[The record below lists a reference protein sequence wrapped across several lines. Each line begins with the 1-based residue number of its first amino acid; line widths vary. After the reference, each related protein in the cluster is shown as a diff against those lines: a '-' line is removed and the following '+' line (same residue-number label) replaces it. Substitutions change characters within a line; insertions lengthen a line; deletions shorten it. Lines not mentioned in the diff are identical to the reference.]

1 MSSPYKT
8 FSCIT
13 YGCKVNFADSS
24 SISRDLI
31 NLGYSQINKDEIA
44 DIYIINTC
52 SVTDLADRKAQKLI
66 KKLNFKSPTS
76 KIIVTGCYAQLKP
89 QQIINIPGVDYVV
102 GMNEKLDVNSYVV
115 ENNYDTNVSEINNI
129 FNISHSTNE
138 RTRAFIKVQ
147 DGCDYSCTYC
157 TIPNA
162 RGTSRSDTVNNTVMK
177 IKEILNSNIKEVV
190 LSGINI
196 GDFGVK
202 NKQSFNQLLIAL
214 ENLDKLYRYRISSI
228 EPNLINDNMFDV
240 FRKSSKWVKHL
251 HIPLQSG
258 SDKIL
263 KKMKRRYDLKLY
275 KDKIL
280 KLKKMF
286 PDLCIGVD
294 VIVGFPGETDE
305 DFNETYNFI
314 KKMDISY
321 LHVFTY
327 SRRENTKADKF
338 SDQINDKIKKARRI
352 VMQKLSDHK
361 FKYFVNKN
369 INDVREV
376 LFENYE
382 NGLLSGLSDN
392 YMKVFVPGNEKY
404 VNTVQKVRILNNDKF
419 IFGEIV
425 ND

>member
-1 MSSPYKT
+1 MSSPFKT

-24 SISRDLI
+24 TISRELI
-31 NLGYSQINKDEIA
+31 NLGYSQINKDELA

-52 SVTDLADRKAQKLI
+52 SVTDMADRKAQKLI
-66 KKLNFKSPTS
+66 KKINIKSPDS

-89 QQIINIPGVDYVV
+89 DEIVQIPGVDYVV
-102 GMNEKLDVNSYVV
+102 GMNEKLDVKSYIF
-115 ENNYDTNVSEINNI
+115 EKNEINVGEINNN
-129 FNISHSTNE
+129 FNISYSTNE
-138 RTRAFIKVQ
+138 RTRAFLKIQ

-162 RGTSRSDTVNNTVMK
+162 RGVSRSDTVLNTIGK
-177 IKEILNSNIKEVV
+177 IKEILSTDVKEIV

-202 NKQSFNQLLIAL
+202 QNESFNQLLMEL
-214 ENLDKLYRYRISSI
+214 EKVYNLYRYRISSI
-228 EPNLINDNMFDV
+228 EPNLINNTMINIF
-240 FRKSSKWVKHL
+240 KSSNKWVKHL

-258 SDKIL
+258 SNKIL
-263 KKMKRRYDLKLY
+263 KSMKRRYNTSEY
-275 KDKIL
+275 KEKIK

-286 PDLCIGVD
+286 PYICIGVD
-294 VIVGFPGETDE
+294 VIVGFPGESDE

-314 KKMDISY
+314 KKLDVSY

-338 SDQINDKIKKARRI
+338 LTQVDDKVKKARRI
-352 VMQKLSDHK
+352 ILQKLS
-361 FKYFVNKN
+361 KYKYENFVNKN
-369 INDVREV
+369 INNVREV

-392 YMKVFVPGNEKY
+392 YMKVFVPGNKSHI
-404 VNTVQKVRILNNDKF
+404 NSIKKVRILNNDKF
-419 IFGEIV
+419 IFGEII

>member
-162 RGTSRSDTVNNTVMK
+162 RGTSRSDTVNNTIMK
-177 IKEILNSNIKEVV
+177 IKEILNNNIKEIV

-214 ENLDKLYRYRISSI
+214 EKVDKLYRYNVKASKLKFSH
-228 EPNLINDNMFDV
+228 NL
-240 FRKSSKWVKHL
+240 
-251 HIPLQSG
+251 
-258 SDKIL
+258 
-263 KKMKRRYDLKLY
+263 YLKL
-275 KDKIL
+275 
-280 KLKKMF
+280 
-286 PDLCIGVD
+286 
-294 VIVGFPGETDE
+294 
-305 DFNETYNFI
+305 
-314 KKMDISY
+314 
-321 LHVFTY
+321 
-327 SRRENTKADKF
+327 
-338 SDQINDKIKKARRI
+338 
-352 VMQKLSDHK
+352 
-361 FKYFVNKN
+361 
-369 INDVREV
+369 
-376 LFENYE
+376 
-382 NGLLSGLSDN
+382 GLLCR
-392 YMKVFVPGNEKY
+392 Y
-404 VNTVQKVRILNNDKF
+404 ILCKPH
-419 IFGEIV
+419 IQV
-425 ND
+425 

>member
-24 SISRDLI
+24 SISRDLTR
-31 NLGYSQINKDEIA
+31 LGYSQISKDDLA

-66 KKLNFKSPTS
+66 RKINIKSPNS

-89 QQIINIPGVDYVV
+89 DEIINIPGVDYVV
-102 GMNEKLDVNSYVV
+102 GMNEKLDVNSYILD
-115 ENNYDTNVSEINNI
+115 NNHHNVSKINST
-129 FNISHSTNE
+129 FNISYSTNE
-138 RTRAFIKVQ
+138 RTRAFIKIQ

-162 RGTSRSDTVNNTVMK
+162 RGISRSDTIDNTMLK
-177 IKEILNSNIKEVV
+177 INRILRDDIKEIV

-202 NKQSFNQLLIAL
+202 QNESFYKLLVEL
-214 ENLDKLYRYRISSI
+214 EKNNHLSRYRISSI
-228 EPNLINDNMFDV
+228 EPNLINDDV
-240 FRKSSKWVKHL
+240 ISVFKKSNKWVNHL

-258 SDKIL
+258 SDNIL
-263 KKMKRRYDLKLY
+263 KSMKRRYDTKLY
-275 KDKIL
+275 KNKIL
-280 KLKKMF
+280 KLKKIF

-305 DFNETYNFI
+305 DFNLTYNFI
-314 KKMDISY
+314 KEIDVSY

-338 SDQINDKIKKARRI
+338 KNQIDNKVKKARRI
-352 VMQKLSDHK
+352 ILQKLSEY
-361 FKYFVNKN
+361 KYKNFINKN
-369 INDVREV
+369 INNVREV
-376 LFENYE
+376 LFENFE
-382 NGLLSGLSDN
+382 NGFLSGLSDN
-392 YMKVFVPGNEKY
+392 YLKVYAPGNKKY
-404 VNTVQKVRILNNDKF
+404 INTIQKVKILNNDKF

-425 ND
+425 NE

>member
-1 MSSPYKT
+1 MSSPFKT

-24 SISRDLI
+24 TISRDLI
-31 NLGYSQINKDEIA
+31 NLGYSQINKDELA

-52 SVTDLADRKAQKLI
+52 SVTDMADRKAQKLI
-66 KKLNFKSPTS
+66 KKINIKSPDS

-89 QQIINIPGVDYVV
+89 DEIVQIPGVDYVV
-102 GMNEKLDVNSYVV
+102 GMNEKLDVKSYIF
-115 ENNYDTNVSEINNI
+115 EKNEINVGEINNN
-129 FNISHSTNE
+129 FNISYSTNE
-138 RTRAFIKVQ
+138 RTRAFLKIQ

-162 RGTSRSDTVNNTVMK
+162 RGVSRSDTVLNTIRK
-177 IKEILNSNIKEVV
+177 IKEILSNDVKEIV

-202 NKQSFNQLLIAL
+202 QNESFNQLLMEL
-214 ENLDKLYRYRISSI
+214 EKVYNLYRYRISSI
-228 EPNLINDNMFDV
+228 EPNLINNTMINIF
-240 FRKSSKWVKHL
+240 KSSNKWVKHL

-258 SDKIL
+258 SNKIL
-263 KKMKRRYDLKLY
+263 KSMKRRYNTSEY
-275 KDKIL
+275 EEKIK

-286 PDLCIGVD
+286 PYICIGVD
-294 VIVGFPGETDE
+294 VIVGFPGESDE

-314 KKMDISY
+314 KKLDVSY

-338 SDQINDKIKKARRI
+338 LTQVDDKVKKARRI
-352 VMQKLSDHK
+352 ILQKLS
-361 FKYFVNKN
+361 KYKYENFVNKN
-369 INDVREV
+369 INNVREV

-392 YMKVFVPGNEKY
+392 YMKVFVPGNKSHI
-404 VNTVQKVRILNNDKF
+404 NSIKKVRILNNDKF
-419 IFGEIV
+419 IFGEII

>member
-1 MSSPYKT
+1 MSSPFKT

-24 SISRDLI
+24 TISRDLI
-31 NLGYSQINKDEIA
+31 NLGYSQINKDELA

-52 SVTDLADRKAQKLI
+52 SVTDMADRKAQKLI
-66 KKLNFKSPTS
+66 KKINIKSPDS

-89 QQIINIPGVDYVV
+89 DEIVQIPGVDYVV
-102 GMNEKLDVNSYVV
+102 GMNEKLDVKSYIF
-115 ENNYDTNVSEINNI
+115 EKNEINVGEINNN
-129 FNISHSTNE
+129 FNISYSTNE
-138 RTRAFIKVQ
+138 RTRAFLKIQ

-162 RGTSRSDTVNNTVMK
+162 RGVSRSDTVLNTIRK
-177 IKEILNSNIKEVV
+177 IKEILSNDVKEIV

-202 NKQSFNQLLIAL
+202 QNESFNQLLMEL
-214 ENLDKLYRYRISSI
+214 EKVYSLYRYRISSI
-228 EPNLINDNMFDV
+228 EPNLINNTMINIF
-240 FRKSSKWVKHL
+240 KSSNKWVKHL

-258 SDKIL
+258 SNKIL
-263 KKMKRRYDLKLY
+263 KSMKRRYNTSEY
-275 KDKIL
+275 EEKIK

-286 PDLCIGVD
+286 PYICIGVD
-294 VIVGFPGETDE
+294 VIVGFPGESDE

-314 KKMDISY
+314 KKLDVSY

-338 SDQINDKIKKARRI
+338 LTQVDDKVKKARRI
-352 VMQKLSDHK
+352 ILQKLS
-361 FKYFVNKN
+361 KYKYENFVNKN
-369 INDVREV
+369 INNVREV

-392 YMKVFVPGNEKY
+392 YMKVFVPGNQSHINSIK
-404 VNTVQKVRILNNDKF
+404 KVRILNNDKF
-419 IFGEIV
+419 IFGEII

>member
-1 MSSPYKT
+1 MSSPFKT

-24 SISRDLI
+24 TISRELI
-31 NLGYSQINKDEIA
+31 NLGYSQINKDELA

-52 SVTDLADRKAQKLI
+52 SVTDMADRKAQKLI
-66 KKLNFKSPTS
+66 KKINIKSPDS

-89 QQIINIPGVDYVV
+89 DEIVQIPGVDYVV
-102 GMNEKLDVNSYVV
+102 GMNEKLDVKSYIF
-115 ENNYDTNVSEINNI
+115 EKNEINVGEINNN
-129 FNISHSTNE
+129 FNISYSTNE
-138 RTRAFIKVQ
+138 RTRAFLKIQ

-162 RGTSRSDTVNNTVMK
+162 RGVSRSDTVLNTIRK
-177 IKEILNSNIKEVV
+177 IKEILSTDVKEIV

-202 NKQSFNQLLIAL
+202 QNESFNQLLMEL
-214 ENLDKLYRYRISSI
+214 EKVYNLYRYRISSI
-228 EPNLINDNMFDV
+228 EPNLINNTMINIF
-240 FRKSSKWVKHL
+240 KSSNKWVKHL

-258 SDKIL
+258 SNKIL
-263 KKMKRRYDLKLY
+263 KSMKRRYNTSEY
-275 KDKIL
+275 EEKIK

-286 PDLCIGVD
+286 PYICIGVD
-294 VIVGFPGETDE
+294 VIVGFPGESDE

-314 KKMDISY
+314 KKLDVSY

-338 SDQINDKIKKARRI
+338 LTQVDDKVKKARRI
-352 VMQKLSDHK
+352 ILQKLS
-361 FKYFVNKN
+361 KYKYENFVNKN
-369 INDVREV
+369 INNVREV

-392 YMKVFVPGNEKY
+392 YMKVFVPGNKSHI
-404 VNTVQKVRILNNDKF
+404 NSIKKVRILNNDKF
-419 IFGEIV
+419 IFGEII

>member
-1 MSSPYKT
+1 MSSPFKT

-24 SISRDLI
+24 TISRDLI
-31 NLGYSQINKDEIA
+31 NLGYSQISKDELA

-52 SVTDLADRKAQKLI
+52 SVTDMADRKAQKLI
-66 KKLNFKSPTS
+66 KKINIKSPDS

-89 QQIINIPGVDYVV
+89 DEIVQIPGVDYVV
-102 GMNEKLDVNSYVV
+102 GMNEKLDVKSYIF
-115 ENNYDTNVSEINNI
+115 EKNEINVGEINNN
-129 FNISHSTNE
+129 FNISYSTNE
-138 RTRAFIKVQ
+138 RTRAFLKIQ

-162 RGTSRSDTVNNTVMK
+162 RGVSRSDTVLNTIRK
-177 IKEILNSNIKEVV
+177 IKEILSNDVKEIV

-202 NKQSFNQLLIAL
+202 QNESFNQLLMEL
-214 ENLDKLYRYRISSI
+214 EKVYNLYRYRISSI
-228 EPNLINDNMFDV
+228 EPNLINNTMINIF
-240 FRKSSKWVKHL
+240 KSSNKWVKHL

-258 SDKIL
+258 SNKIL
-263 KKMKRRYDLKLY
+263 KSMKRRYSTSEY
-275 KDKIL
+275 EEKIK

-286 PDLCIGVD
+286 PYICIGVD
-294 VIVGFPGETDE
+294 VIVGFPGESDE

-314 KKMDISY
+314 KKLDVSY

-338 SDQINDKIKKARRI
+338 LTQVDDKVKKARRI
-352 VMQKLSDHK
+352 ILQKLS
-361 FKYFVNKN
+361 KYKYENFVNKN
-369 INDVREV
+369 INNVREV

-392 YMKVFVPGNEKY
+392 YMKVFVPGNKSHI
-404 VNTVQKVRILNNDKF
+404 NSIKKIRILNNDKF
-419 IFGEIV
+419 IFGEII

>member
-1 MSSPYKT
+1 MSSPFKT

-24 SISRDLI
+24 TISRDLI
-31 NLGYSQINKDEIA
+31 NLGYSQISKDELA

-52 SVTDLADRKAQKLI
+52 SVTDMADRKAQKLI
-66 KKLNFKSPTS
+66 KKINIKSPDS

-89 QQIINIPGVDYVV
+89 DEIVQIPGVDYVV
-102 GMNEKLDVNSYVV
+102 GMNEKLDVKSYIF
-115 ENNYDTNVSEINNI
+115 EKNEINVGEINNN
-129 FNISHSTNE
+129 FNISYSTNE
-138 RTRAFIKVQ
+138 RTRAFLKIQ

-162 RGTSRSDTVNNTVMK
+162 RGVSRSDTVLNTIRK
-177 IKEILNSNIKEVV
+177 IKEILSNDVKEIV

-202 NKQSFNQLLIAL
+202 QNESFNQLLMEL
-214 ENLDKLYRYRISSI
+214 EKVYNLYRYRISSI
-228 EPNLINDNMFDV
+228 EPNLINNTMINIF
-240 FRKSSKWVKHL
+240 KSSNKWVKHL

-258 SDKIL
+258 SNKIL
-263 KKMKRRYDLKLY
+263 KSMKRRYSTSEY
-275 KDKIL
+275 EEKIK

-286 PDLCIGVD
+286 PYICIGVD
-294 VIVGFPGETDE
+294 VIVGFPGESDE

-314 KKMDISY
+314 KKLDVSY

-338 SDQINDKIKKARRI
+338 LTQVDDKVKKARRI
-352 VMQKLSDHK
+352 ILQKLS
-361 FKYFVNKN
+361 KYKYENFLNKN
-369 INDVREV
+369 INNVREV

-392 YMKVFVPGNEKY
+392 YMKVFVPGNKSHI
-404 VNTVQKVRILNNDKF
+404 NSIKKIRILNNDKF
-419 IFGEIV
+419 IFGEII

>member
-1 MSSPYKT
+1 MSSPFKT

-24 SISRDLI
+24 TISRDLI
-31 NLGYSQINKDEIA
+31 NLGYSQINKDELA

-52 SVTDLADRKAQKLI
+52 SVTDMADRKAQKLI
-66 KKLNFKSPTS
+66 KKINIKSPDS

-89 QQIINIPGVDYVV
+89 DEIVQIPGVDYVV
-102 GMNEKLDVNSYVV
+102 GMNEKLDVKSYIF
-115 ENNYDTNVSEINNI
+115 EKNEINVGEINNN
-129 FNISHSTNE
+129 FNISYSTNE
-138 RTRAFIKVQ
+138 RTRAFLKIQ

-162 RGTSRSDTVNNTVMK
+162 RGVSRSDTVLNTIRK
-177 IKEILNSNIKEVV
+177 IKEILSNDVKEIV

-202 NKQSFNQLLIAL
+202 QNESFNQLLMEL
-214 ENLDKLYRYRISSI
+214 EKVYNLYRYRISSI
-228 EPNLINDNMFDV
+228 EPNLINNTMINIF
-240 FRKSSKWVKHL
+240 KSSNKWVKHL

-258 SDKIL
+258 SNKIL
-263 KKMKRRYDLKLY
+263 KSMKRRYSTSEY
-275 KDKIL
+275 EEKIK

-286 PDLCIGVD
+286 PYICIGVD
-294 VIVGFPGETDE
+294 VIVGFPGESDE

-314 KKMDISY
+314 KKLDVSY

-338 SDQINDKIKKARRI
+338 LTQVDDKVKKARRI
-352 VMQKLSDHK
+352 ILQKLS
-361 FKYFVNKN
+361 KYKYENFVNKN
-369 INDVREV
+369 INNVREV

-392 YMKVFVPGNEKY
+392 YMKVFVPGNQSHINSIK
-404 VNTVQKVRILNNDKF
+404 KVRILNNDKF
-419 IFGEIV
+419 IFGEII

>member
-1 MSSPYKT
+1 MSSPFKT

-24 SISRDLI
+24 TISRDLI
-31 NLGYSQINKDEIA
+31 NLGYSQINKDELA

-52 SVTDLADRKAQKLI
+52 SVTDMADRKAQKLI
-66 KKLNFKSPTS
+66 KKINIKSPDS

-89 QQIINIPGVDYVV
+89 DEIVQIPGVDYVV
-102 GMNEKLDVNSYVV
+102 GMNEKLDVKSYIF
-115 ENNYDTNVSEINNI
+115 EKNEINVGEINNN
-129 FNISHSTNE
+129 FNISYSTNE
-138 RTRAFIKVQ
+138 RTRAFLKIQ

-162 RGTSRSDTVNNTVMK
+162 RGVSRSDTVLNTIRK
-177 IKEILNSNIKEVV
+177 IKEILSNDVKEIV

-202 NKQSFNQLLIAL
+202 QNESFNQLLMEL
-214 ENLDKLYRYRISSI
+214 EKVYNLYRYRISSI
-228 EPNLINDNMFDV
+228 EPNLINNTMINIF
-240 FRKSSKWVKHL
+240 KSSNKWVKHL

-258 SDKIL
+258 SNKIL
-263 KKMKRRYDLKLY
+263 KSMKRRYSTSEY
-275 KDKIL
+275 EEKIK

-286 PDLCIGVD
+286 PYICIGVD
-294 VIVGFPGETDE
+294 VIVGFPGESDE

-314 KKMDISY
+314 KKLDVSY

-338 SDQINDKIKKARRI
+338 LTQVDDKVKKARRI
-352 VMQKLSDHK
+352 ILQKLS
-361 FKYFVNKN
+361 KYKYENFVNKN
-369 INDVREV
+369 INNVREV

-392 YMKVFVPGNEKY
+392 YMKVFVPGNKSHI
-404 VNTVQKVRILNNDKF
+404 NSIKKIRILNNDKF
-419 IFGEIV
+419 IFGEII